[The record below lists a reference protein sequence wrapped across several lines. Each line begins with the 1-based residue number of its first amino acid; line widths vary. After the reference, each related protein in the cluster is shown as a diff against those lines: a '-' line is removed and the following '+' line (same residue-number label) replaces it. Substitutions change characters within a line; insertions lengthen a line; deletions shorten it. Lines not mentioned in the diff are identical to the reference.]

1 MADPRDGGPDQPLGG
16 GAAAVLAFVPAAVTL
31 LVEVVAIRLLAPRIG
46 SSLETYTA
54 AIGVVLGGLALGAW
68 IGGRAADAYG
78 ARRLAAPVLLVAAVL
93 VALVAPAVDIAAA
106 SLRPPSGP
114 VGATM
119 LAVAGLLL
127 PSVVLGAATPIAI
140 RGAVRST
147 DEAGSVVGRL
157 SGIATA
163 GALVG
168 TFATGFVLLALF
180 PVRALLVGSAIVLGV
195 TAVGLYLVLRRPGGG
210 GGAALV
216 ALLGVGLVGA
226 SAGGVNAGLP
236 CDPAS
241 AYYCI
246 RIGQSPERPTV
257 RDLVLDDLVH
267 GSIDLAAPGELRLR
281 YLRAMD
287 AVVDAVSPPPG
298 PLDAIHVGGG
308 AFALPRHFAGERPGT
323 VSRVLELDPA
333 IVRVN
338 REVMGLQLR
347 EPELSMVVG
356 DARVSLRDE
365 PAGSHDLVIADVF
378 AARAVP
384 WHLVTREAIEAIA
397 RTMTADGLYVAN
409 VIDGGEHRLLGA
421 YVATLRTVFDDVA
434 IVFMEI
440 PGGVSGNV
448 IVVAGTGLP
457 RDAIADSIRRTP
469 AEPARLAT
477 DAELATMTAGAPVLT
492 DDFAPTDA
500 LISR

>member
-1 MADPRDGGPDQPLGG
+1 MADRPGADADQPLGG
-16 GAAAVLAFVPAAVTL
+16 VAAAVLAFMPAAITL

-78 ARRLAAPVLLVAAVL
+78 ARRLAAPVLLVAGVL
-93 VALVAPAVDIAAA
+93 VALVAPAVDVAAA
-106 SLRPPSGP
+106 ALRPPSGP

-119 LAVAGLLL
+119 LAIAGLLL

-147 DEAGSVVGRL
+147 DETGSVVGRL

-168 TFATGFVLLALF
+168 TFATGFVLLALV
-180 PVRALLVGSAIVLGV
+180 PVRLLLVGSALVLGV
-195 TAVGLYLVLRRPGGG
+195 TAIGLHLAMRRPGGG
-210 GGAALV
+210 ASGAGIAVLSV
-216 ALLGVGLVGA
+216 ALIGA
-226 SAGGVNAGLP
+226 SAVGANAGLP
-236 CDPAS
+236 CQPVS

-267 GSIDLAAPGELRLR
+267 GSIDLEEPGELRLR

-287 AVVDAVSPPPG
+287 AVVDAVAPPPT
-298 PLDAIHVGGG
+298 PLDAMHVGGG
-308 AFALPRHFAGERPGT
+308 AFALPRHFAAERPGT
-323 VSRVLELDPA
+323 VGRVLELDPA

-338 REVMGLQLR
+338 RDIMGLQLR
-347 EPELSMVVG
+347 EPELSIAVG

-397 RTMTADGLYVAN
+397 RTMTPDGLYVAN

-421 YVATLRTVFDDVA
+421 YVATLRSVFDDVA
-434 IVFMEI
+434 VVFMEV

-448 IVVAGTGLP
+448 IVVAGTSLP
-457 RDAIADSIRRTP
+457 RDAIVGSIRRAP

-477 DAELATMTAGAPVLT
+477 DAELAAMTADAPVLT
-492 DDFAPTDA
+492 DDYAPTDA
-500 LISR
+500 LIAR